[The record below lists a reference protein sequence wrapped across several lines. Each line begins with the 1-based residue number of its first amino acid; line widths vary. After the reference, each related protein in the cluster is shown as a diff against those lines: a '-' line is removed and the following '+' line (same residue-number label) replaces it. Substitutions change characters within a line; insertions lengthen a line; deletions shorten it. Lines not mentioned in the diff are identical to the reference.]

1 MFIARRK
8 YMSED
13 KISKEI
19 ESKFGHHL
27 RIRVNGVLI
36 EGNKILL
43 VKHRMGSSRD
53 FWSTPGGGMQFGSSA
68 QENLVREFLEET
80 NFNKVMVFWDSDTN
94 SSQRKLIYPKYKMNR
109 KSSPNDEEKTDS
121 FNKQKTRVK
130 QYLEEMFIRQLE
142 VENSEADDL
151 IAYYCQISLDEE
163 KTIFSSDKDLTQLIS
178 EKVLIYSPNLK
189 SYYKFGDN
197 IKFKNCSI
205 PHYNVMT
212 FKILAGDTSDNIDGI
227 SLMGEKTLIK
237 FFPEI
242 LDLKTSLTDILTKG
256 ELLLKEQKTNV
267 VLGNLLS
274 GKTKEGI
281 MTSSGVEFS
290 CITTKEVI
298 IPSRCI
304 IKSCSITNKVIVI
317 SRSCKFTSTNT
328 HKNVFAS
335 RNWNRIAWS

>member
-1 MFIARRK
+1 MVKTLIVDGNNLLKIGFHGVKDFYNNGEHIGGTWHFLNTIRK
-8 YMSED
+8 
-13 KISKEI
+13 
-19 ESKFGHHL
+19 
-27 RIRVNGVLI
+27 
-36 EGNKILL
+36 
-43 VKHRMGSSRD
+43 
-53 FWSTPGGGMQFGSSA
+53 
-68 QENLVREFLEET
+68 FLEET

-109 KSSPNDEEKTDS
+109 KSSPNDVEKTDS

-189 SYYKFGDN
+189 SYYRFGDN
-197 IKFKNCSI
+197 IKFKDCSI

-242 LDLKTSLTDILTKG
+242 LDSEISLTDILTKG
-256 ELLLKEQKTNV
+256 ELLLKEQQKNV

-281 MTSSGVEFS
+281 MGDDFFKINKKLVDLSEPLINEEGKEMVREYYSESMDPDGRGHRNLIRMMMDDGFFKYLPKGDDSWVNFLKPFLKLSRKEK
-290 CITTKEVI
+290 TKF
-298 IPSRCI
+298 R
-304 IKSCSITNKVIVI
+304 NK
-317 SRSCKFTSTNT
+317 K
-328 HKNVFAS
+328 
-335 RNWNRIAWS
+335 

>member
-1 MFIARRK
+1 MVKTLIVDGNNLLKIGFHGVKDFYNNGEHIGGTWHFLNTIRK
-8 YMSED
+8 
-13 KISKEI
+13 
-19 ESKFGHHL
+19 
-27 RIRVNGVLI
+27 
-36 EGNKILL
+36 
-43 VKHRMGSSRD
+43 
-53 FWSTPGGGMQFGSSA
+53 
-68 QENLVREFLEET
+68 FLEET

-109 KSSPNDEEKTDS
+109 KSSPNDVEKTDS

-142 VENSEADDL
+142 IENSEADDL

-189 SYYKFGDN
+189 SYYRFGDN
-197 IKFKNCSI
+197 IKFKDCSI

-242 LDLKTSLTDILTKG
+242 LDSEISLTDILTKG

-281 MTSSGVEFS
+281 MGDDFFKINKKLVDLSEPLIDEEGKEMVREYYSESMDPDGRGHRNLIRMMMDDGFFKYLPKGDDSWVNFLKPFLKLSRKEK
-290 CITTKEVI
+290 TKF
-298 IPSRCI
+298 R
-304 IKSCSITNKVIVI
+304 NK
-317 SRSCKFTSTNT
+317 K
-328 HKNVFAS
+328 
-335 RNWNRIAWS
+335 

>member
-1 MFIARRK
+1 MVKTLIVDGNNLLKIGFHGVKDFYNNGEHIGGTWHFLNTIRK
-8 YMSED
+8 
-13 KISKEI
+13 
-19 ESKFGHHL
+19 
-27 RIRVNGVLI
+27 
-36 EGNKILL
+36 
-43 VKHRMGSSRD
+43 
-53 FWSTPGGGMQFGSSA
+53 
-68 QENLVREFLEET
+68 FLEET

-189 SYYKFGDN
+189 SYYRFGDN
-197 IKFKNCSI
+197 IKFKDCSI

-242 LDLKTSLTDILTKG
+242 LDSEISLTDILTKG
-256 ELLLKEQKTNV
+256 ELLLKEQQKNV

-281 MTSSGVEFS
+281 MGDDFFKINKKLVDLSEPLINEEGKEMVREYYSESMDPDGRGHRNLIRMMMDDGFFKYLPKGDDSWVNFLKPFLKLSRKEK
-290 CITTKEVI
+290 TKF
-298 IPSRCI
+298 R
-304 IKSCSITNKVIVI
+304 NK
-317 SRSCKFTSTNT
+317 K
-328 HKNVFAS
+328 
-335 RNWNRIAWS
+335 

>member
-1 MFIARRK
+1 MVKTLIVDGNNLLKIGFHGVKDFYNNGEHIGGTWHFLNTIRK
-8 YMSED
+8 
-13 KISKEI
+13 
-19 ESKFGHHL
+19 
-27 RIRVNGVLI
+27 
-36 EGNKILL
+36 
-43 VKHRMGSSRD
+43 
-53 FWSTPGGGMQFGSSA
+53 
-68 QENLVREFLEET
+68 FLEET

-130 QYLEEMFIRQLE
+130 QYLEDMFIRQLE

-189 SYYKFGDN
+189 SYYRFGDN
-197 IKFKNCSI
+197 IKFKDCSI

-242 LDLKTSLTDILTKG
+242 LDSEISLTDILIKG
-256 ELLLKEQKTNV
+256 ELLLKEQQKNV

-281 MTSSGVEFS
+281 MGDDFFKINKKLVDLSEPLIDEEGKEMVREYYSESMDPDGRGHRNLIRMMMDDGFFKYLPKGDDSWVNFLKPFLKLSRKEK
-290 CITTKEVI
+290 TKF
-298 IPSRCI
+298 R
-304 IKSCSITNKVIVI
+304 NK
-317 SRSCKFTSTNT
+317 K
-328 HKNVFAS
+328 
-335 RNWNRIAWS
+335 

>member
-1 MFIARRK
+1 MVKTLIVDGNNLLKIGFHGVKDFYNNGEHIGGTWHFLNTIRK
-8 YMSED
+8 
-13 KISKEI
+13 
-19 ESKFGHHL
+19 
-27 RIRVNGVLI
+27 
-36 EGNKILL
+36 
-43 VKHRMGSSRD
+43 
-53 FWSTPGGGMQFGSSA
+53 
-68 QENLVREFLEET
+68 FLEET

-109 KSSPNDEEKTDS
+109 KSSPNDVEKTDS

-197 IKFKNCSI
+197 IKFKDCSI

-242 LDLKTSLTDILTKG
+242 LDSEISLTDILTKG
-256 ELLLKEQKTNV
+256 ELLLKEQQKNV

-281 MTSSGVEFS
+281 MGDDFFKINKKLVDLSEPLINEEGQEMVREYYSESMDPDGRGHRNLIRMMMDDGFFKYLPKGDDSWVNFLKPFLKLSRKEK
-290 CITTKEVI
+290 TKF
-298 IPSRCI
+298 R
-304 IKSCSITNKVIVI
+304 NK
-317 SRSCKFTSTNT
+317 K
-328 HKNVFAS
+328 
-335 RNWNRIAWS
+335 

>member
-1 MFIARRK
+1 MVKTLIVDGNNLLKIGFHGVKDFYNNGEHVGGTWYFLNTIRK
-8 YMSED
+8 
-13 KISKEI
+13 
-19 ESKFGHHL
+19 
-27 RIRVNGVLI
+27 
-36 EGNKILL
+36 
-43 VKHRMGSSRD
+43 
-53 FWSTPGGGMQFGSSA
+53 
-68 QENLVREFLEET
+68 FLEET

-94 SSQRKLIYPKYKMNR
+94 LSQRKLIYPKYKMNR
-109 KSSPNDEEKTDS
+109 KSSPNDREKTDS

-197 IKFKNCSI
+197 IKFKDCSI

-242 LDLKTSLTDILTKG
+242 LDSEISLTDILIKG
-256 ELLLKEQKTNV
+256 ELLLKEQQKNV

-281 MTSSGVEFS
+281 MGDDFFKINKKLVDLSEPLINEEGKEMVREYYSESMDPDGRGHRNLIRMMMDDGFFKYLPKGDDSWVNFLKPFLKLSRKEK
-290 CITTKEVI
+290 TKF
-298 IPSRCI
+298 R
-304 IKSCSITNKVIVI
+304 NK
-317 SRSCKFTSTNT
+317 K
-328 HKNVFAS
+328 
-335 RNWNRIAWS
+335 

>member
-1 MFIARRK
+1 MVKTLIVDGNNLLKIGFHGVKDFYNNGEHIGGTWHFINTIRK
-8 YMSED
+8 
-13 KISKEI
+13 
-19 ESKFGHHL
+19 
-27 RIRVNGVLI
+27 
-36 EGNKILL
+36 
-43 VKHRMGSSRD
+43 
-53 FWSTPGGGMQFGSSA
+53 
-68 QENLVREFLEET
+68 FLEET

-109 KSSPNDEEKTDS
+109 KSSPNDVEKTDS

-142 VENSEADDL
+142 IENSEADDL

-189 SYYKFGDN
+189 SYYRFGDN
-197 IKFKNCSI
+197 IKFKDCSI

-242 LDLKTSLTDILTKG
+242 LDSKIYLTDILTKG
-256 ELLLKEQKTNV
+256 EQLLKEQQKNV
-267 VLGNLLS
+267 VLGNLII

-281 MTSSGVEFS
+281 MGDDFFRINKKLVDLSEPLINEDGKKMVREYYSESMDPDGRGHRNLIRMMMTDGFFKYLPKGDDAWINFLKPFLKLSRKEK
-290 CITTKEVI
+290 TKF
-298 IPSRCI
+298 R
-304 IKSCSITNKVIVI
+304 NK
-317 SRSCKFTSTNT
+317 N
-328 HKNVFAS
+328 
-335 RNWNRIAWS
+335 

>member
-1 MFIARRK
+1 MVKTLIVDGNNLLKIGFHGVKDFYNNGEHIGGTWHFLNTIRK
-8 YMSED
+8 
-13 KISKEI
+13 
-19 ESKFGHHL
+19 
-27 RIRVNGVLI
+27 
-36 EGNKILL
+36 
-43 VKHRMGSSRD
+43 
-53 FWSTPGGGMQFGSSA
+53 
-68 QENLVREFLEET
+68 FLEET

-197 IKFKNCSI
+197 IKFKDCSI

-242 LDLKTSLTDILTKG
+242 LDSEISLTDILIKG
-256 ELLLKEQKTNV
+256 ELLLKEQQKNV

-281 MTSSGVEFS
+281 MGDDFFKINKKLVDLSEPLIDEEGKEMVREYYSESMDPDGRGHRNLIRMMMDDGFFKYLPKGDDSWVNFLKPFLKLSRKEK
-290 CITTKEVI
+290 TKF
-298 IPSRCI
+298 
-304 IKSCSITNKVIVI
+304 KNK
-317 SRSCKFTSTNT
+317 K
-328 HKNVFAS
+328 
-335 RNWNRIAWS
+335 

>member
-1 MFIARRK
+1 MVKTLIVDGNNLLKIGFHGVKDFYNNGEHIGGTWHFLNTIRK
-8 YMSED
+8 
-13 KISKEI
+13 
-19 ESKFGHHL
+19 
-27 RIRVNGVLI
+27 
-36 EGNKILL
+36 
-43 VKHRMGSSRD
+43 
-53 FWSTPGGGMQFGSSA
+53 
-68 QENLVREFLEET
+68 FLEET

-109 KSSPNDEEKTDS
+109 KSSPNDVEKTDS

-130 QYLEEMFIRQLE
+130 QYLEDMFIRQLE

-189 SYYKFGDN
+189 SYYRFGDN
-197 IKFKNCSI
+197 IKFKDCSI

-256 ELLLKEQKTNV
+256 ELLLKEQQTNV

-281 MTSSGVEFS
+281 MGDDFFKINKKLVDLSEPLIDEKGKEMVREYYSESMDPDGRGHRNLIRMMMDDGFFKYLPKGDDSWVNFLKPFLKLSRKEK
-290 CITTKEVI
+290 TKF
-298 IPSRCI
+298 R
-304 IKSCSITNKVIVI
+304 NK
-317 SRSCKFTSTNT
+317 K
-328 HKNVFAS
+328 
-335 RNWNRIAWS
+335 

>member
-1 MFIARRK
+1 MVKTLIVDGNNLLKIGFHGVKDFYNNGEHIGGTWHFLNTIRK
-8 YMSED
+8 
-13 KISKEI
+13 
-19 ESKFGHHL
+19 
-27 RIRVNGVLI
+27 
-36 EGNKILL
+36 
-43 VKHRMGSSRD
+43 
-53 FWSTPGGGMQFGSSA
+53 
-68 QENLVREFLEET
+68 FLEET
-80 NFNKVMVFWDSDTN
+80 NYNKVMVFWDSDTN

-109 KSSPNDEEKTDS
+109 KSSPNDQEKTDS

-189 SYYKFGDN
+189 SYYRFGDN
-197 IKFKNCSI
+197 IKFKDCSI

-242 LDLKTSLTDILTKG
+242 LDSEISLTDILTKG
-256 ELLLKEQKTNV
+256 ELLLKEQQKNV

-281 MTSSGVEFS
+281 MGDDFFKINKKLVDLSEPLINEEGKEMVREYYSESMDPDGRGHRNLIRMMMDDGFFKYLPKGDDSWVNFLKPFLKLSRKEK
-290 CITTKEVI
+290 TKF
-298 IPSRCI
+298 R
-304 IKSCSITNKVIVI
+304 NK
-317 SRSCKFTSTNT
+317 K
-328 HKNVFAS
+328 
-335 RNWNRIAWS
+335 

>member
-1 MFIARRK
+1 MVKTLIVDGNNLLKIGFHGVKDFYNNGEHIGGTWYFLNTIRK
-8 YMSED
+8 
-13 KISKEI
+13 
-19 ESKFGHHL
+19 
-27 RIRVNGVLI
+27 
-36 EGNKILL
+36 
-43 VKHRMGSSRD
+43 
-53 FWSTPGGGMQFGSSA
+53 
-68 QENLVREFLEET
+68 FLEET

-109 KSSPNDEEKTDS
+109 KSSPNDQEKTDS

-197 IKFKNCSI
+197 IKFKDCSI

-242 LDLKTSLTDILTKG
+242 LDSEISLTDILTKG
-256 ELLLKEQKTNV
+256 ELLLKEQQKNV

-281 MTSSGVEFS
+281 MGDDFFKINKKLVDLSEPLINEEGKEMVREYYSESMDPDGRGHRNLIRMMMDDGFFKYLPKGDDSWVNFLKPFLKLSRKEK
-290 CITTKEVI
+290 TKF
-298 IPSRCI
+298 R
-304 IKSCSITNKVIVI
+304 NK
-317 SRSCKFTSTNT
+317 K
-328 HKNVFAS
+328 
-335 RNWNRIAWS
+335 

>member
-1 MFIARRK
+1 MVKTLIVDGNNLLKIGFHGVKDFYNNGEHIGGTWHFLNTIRK
-8 YMSED
+8 
-13 KISKEI
+13 
-19 ESKFGHHL
+19 
-27 RIRVNGVLI
+27 
-36 EGNKILL
+36 
-43 VKHRMGSSRD
+43 
-53 FWSTPGGGMQFGSSA
+53 
-68 QENLVREFLEET
+68 FLEET

-130 QYLEEMFIRQLE
+130 QYLEDMFIRQLE

-189 SYYKFGDN
+189 SYYRFGDN
-197 IKFKNCSI
+197 IKFKDCSI

-281 MTSSGVEFS
+281 MGDDFFKINKKLVDLSEPLINEKGKEMVREYYSESMDPDGRGHRNLIRMMMDDGFFKYLPKGDDSWVNFLKPFLKLSRKEK
-290 CITTKEVI
+290 TKF
-298 IPSRCI
+298 R
-304 IKSCSITNKVIVI
+304 NK
-317 SRSCKFTSTNT
+317 K
-328 HKNVFAS
+328 
-335 RNWNRIAWS
+335 

>member
-1 MFIARRK
+1 MVKTLIVDGNNLLKIGFHGVKDFYNNGEHIGGTWHFLNTIRK
-8 YMSED
+8 
-13 KISKEI
+13 
-19 ESKFGHHL
+19 
-27 RIRVNGVLI
+27 
-36 EGNKILL
+36 
-43 VKHRMGSSRD
+43 
-53 FWSTPGGGMQFGSSA
+53 
-68 QENLVREFLEET
+68 FLEET

-197 IKFKNCSI
+197 IKFKDCSI

-242 LDLKTSLTDILTKG
+242 LDSEISLTDILIKG
-256 ELLLKEQKTNV
+256 KLLLKEQQKNV

-281 MTSSGVEFS
+281 MGDDFFKINKKLVDLSEPLINEEGKEMVREYYSESMDPDGRGHRNLIRMMMDDGFFKYLPKGDDSWVNFLKPFLKLSRKEK
-290 CITTKEVI
+290 TKF
-298 IPSRCI
+298 R
-304 IKSCSITNKVIVI
+304 NK
-317 SRSCKFTSTNT
+317 K
-328 HKNVFAS
+328 
-335 RNWNRIAWS
+335 